1 MITQAKA
8 YSKKLNESSPQQ
20 ILDFA
25 LSEFKDKV
33 CFASSLGL
41 EDQVLIDMIVALGH
55 KIRIFTL
62 DTGRMFPE
70 TYSLM
75 ERTRVKYG
83 NIIEVIFPDYCQ
95 VEEMVKEKGMNLFY
109 ESIENR
115 KLCCH
120 IRKTLPSKRVL
131 SGMSAW
137 ITGLRRLQSASRQNI
152 EVVEWDEENGLFKI
166 NPLFSWELTDV
177 WSYIKK
183 NNIPYNPLH
192 DKGFPTI
199 GCQPCTRAVKEG
211 DDIRSGRWW
220 WEDTDKK
227 ECGLH
232 Q

>member
-1 MITQAKA
+1 MIAQAKA
-8 YSKKLNESSPQQ
+8 YSKKLNESSPQE
-20 ILDFA
+20 ILNFA

-41 EDQVLIDMIVALGH
+41 EDQVLTDMIVASGY

-75 ERTRVKYG
+75 ERTREKYG
-83 NIIEVIFPDYCQ
+83 NVIDIIFPDYHQ
-95 VEEMVKEKGMNLFY
+95 VEGMVNEKGVNLFY
-109 ESIENR
+109 ESVENR

-120 IRKTLPSKRVL
+120 IRKTLPSKRIL
-131 SGMSAW
+131 DGMSAW
-137 ITGLRRLQSASRQNI
+137 ITGLRRSQSENRLKTEA
-152 EVVEWDEENGLFKI
+152 VEWDEEKSLFKV
-166 NPLFSWELTDV
+166 NPLFSWELADV
-177 WSYIKK
+177 WNYIRK

-211 DDIRSGRWW
+211 GDIRSGRWW
-220 WEDTDKK
+220 WEGTDKK

>member
-1 MITQAKA
+1 MISIAKE
-8 YSKKLNESSPQQ
+8 YSKKLDGFSPQQ
-20 ILDFA
+20 IIGFV
-25 LSEFKDKV
+25 STEFNDQV

-41 EDQVLIDMIVALGH
+41 EDQVLTDMIVASGY

-70 TYSLM
+70 TYSLLQRM
-75 ERTRVKYG
+75 REKYG
-83 NIIEVIFPDYCQ
+83 NIIEVIFPDYTQ
-95 VEEMVKEKGMNLFY
+95 VEEMVTEKGMNLFY
-109 ESIENR
+109 ESIESR

-131 SGMSAW
+131 NGMSAW
-137 ITGLRRLQSASRQNI
+137 ITGLRRSQSASRQNI
-152 EVVEWDEENGLFKI
+152 EVVEWDEENGLYKI
-166 NPLFSWELTDV
+166 NPLFSWELADV
-177 WSYIKK
+177 WNYIRK
-183 NNIPYNPLH
+183 NNVPYNSLH

-199 GCQPCTRAVKEG
+199 GCQPCTRAIKEG
-211 DDIRSGRWW
+211 DEIRSGRWW